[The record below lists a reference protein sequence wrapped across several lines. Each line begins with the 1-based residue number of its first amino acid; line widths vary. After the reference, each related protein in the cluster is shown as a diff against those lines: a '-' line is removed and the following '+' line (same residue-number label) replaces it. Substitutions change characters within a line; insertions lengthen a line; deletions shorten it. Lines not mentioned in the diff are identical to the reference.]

1 VERFVPSEF
10 GAIYE
15 FEQFW
20 PTDTVHRAMARQKA
34 FIRRVIE
41 LAGLDFTI
49 IPAGLWPEYYLLEP
63 VAVMGDGEQKVSWST
78 GRDVGRIIPHV
89 LAHPLSRNAI
99 CAVAATAYC
108 SWNELLA
115 VREQLL
121 GRKVARNYL
130 GADDWKAA
138 YERQPPG
145 PIKEIMA
152 IGVLCTEGPEGM
164 SLWANWNGTFLPEFK
179 GTPLAELF
187 PGYIEPFVAATRA
200 ALIASGD
207 LPSV

>member
-1 VERFVPSEF
+1 VKKSF
-10 GAIYE
+10 
-15 FEQFW
+15 
-20 PTDTVHRAMARQKA
+20 
-34 FIRRVIE
+34 
-41 LAGLDFTI
+41 LASI
-49 IPAGLWPEYYLLEP
+49 IL
-63 VAVMGDGEQKVSWST
+63 
-78 GRDVGRIIPHV
+78 HV

-99 CAVAATAYC
+99 CLVAATAYC
-108 SWNELLA
+108 SWNGLLA

-121 GRKVARNYL
+121 GRKVARHYR
-130 GADDWKAA
+130 GAADWKAA

-152 IGVLCTEGPEGM
+152 IGVLCTEGSEGM

-179 GTPLAELF
+179 GTPLSELF

-207 LPSV
+207 LPSA